1 MPVAEDKGNGWE
13 KLVGFCEGLR
23 GRDGSPS
30 FPSPRTEISLALK
43 VRRRS
48 RLWRKGKEGIWK
60 GERGKSSSR
69 TRSIIKIDDI
79 NRHT

>member
-13 KLVGFCEGLR
+13 KLVGFCDVLR
-23 GRDGSPS
+23 GRDESPS

-60 GERGKSSSR
+60 GERGKVELKN
-69 TRSIIKIDDI
+69 KID
-79 NRHT
+79 NQN